1 MNTKFLMI
9 ASSVFMALIGIVL
22 IFGPDETLK
31 TLGQAPNTTLD
42 LILQLTGALYF
53 GFAMINWMAKTVLIG
68 GIYAK
73 PLSVGNFS
81 HFLIAGL
88 ALIKVS
94 MNSSMANTYIYILTA
109 FYAMFAIL
117 FGYVFI
123 TNPKLKQT
131 T

>member
-1 MNTKFLMI
+1 MI

-31 TLGQAPNTTLD
+31 TLGQAPNTTLN

-94 MNSSMANTYIYILTA
+94 MNGSMANTYIYILTA